1 MYQAQG
7 FAGQVPV
14 SFRFCGYDL
23 VVPSKHPLIGF
34 HTPNS
39 NIYQPYRDRGS
50 GIIATALAQLGRRG
64 VAIDIGANVG
74 DTLAVIASNSDLKV
88 ICVEA
93 SDFFVQYLRVN
104 VDRHFKDRAEIRHSF
119 VAAKPDDRGHAL
131 LHWGGTARP
140 IDRPFSESSTVVPI
154 RRLLAEFSEVALLK
168 IDTDGFDLAI
178 IEACLEEQPG
188 PAPTFPIYFELEITS
203 DQPSEVRAAAERG
216 QAFFNQVVNAGYR
229 RAFVWDDPGR
239 FYGLID
245 LADDAVVTNLL
256 NYMTQ
261 VRHRPVWGFDIALV
275 CDADVSLLQ
284 AIAKLTSMD
293 MAIELDCSTT
303 RPRS

>member
-1 MYQAQG
+1 MYQDQS

-14 SFRFCGYDL
+14 SFHFCGYDL
-23 VVPSKHPLIGF
+23 TVPSKHPLIGF

-39 NIYQPYRDRGS
+39 NIYQPYRDRGL
-50 GIIATALAQLGRRG
+50 GITAAALAPLGRQG

-74 DTLAVIASNSDLKV
+74 DSLAVIASNSDLKV

-104 VDRHFKDRAEIRHSF
+104 VDRHFKDRAEIRHAF
-119 VAAKPDDRGHAL
+119 VAAKPDDRGKAL

-154 RRLLAEFSEVALLK
+154 GGLLGEFSDVALLK
-168 IDTDGFDLAI
+168 IDTDGFDLALV
-178 IEACLEEQPG
+178 EACLEAQ
-188 PAPTFPIYFELEITS
+188 PAPIFPIYFELEITS
-203 DQPSEVRAAAERG
+203 KQPNEVRAAAERS
-216 QAFFNQVVNAGYR
+216 QAFFNRVASAGYR

-245 LADDAVVTNLL
+245 LADGAVVTNLL

-261 VRHRPVWGFDIALV
+261 VRHRPVWGFDICLV
-275 CDADVSLLQ
+275 HNTDGPLLQ
-284 AIAKLTSMD
+284 AITQLVSKD
-293 MAIELDCSTT
+293 MAIALDGSMS
-303 RPRS
+303 RPPS

>member
-1 MYQAQG
+1 MYQDQR

-14 SFRFCGYDL
+14 SFDFCGYNL
-23 VVPSKHPLIGF
+23 MVPSKHPLIAY

-39 NIYQPYRDRGS
+39 GNYQPYRDRGL
-50 GIIATALAQLGRRG
+50 GIIAMALAQLGRQG

-74 DTLAVIASNSDLKV
+74 DTLAVIASNSDLKI

-119 VAAKPDDRGHAL
+119 VAAKPDDRGQAL
-131 LHWGGTARP
+131 FHWGGTARP
-140 IDRPFSESSTVVPI
+140 IDRPFSESSSVVPI
-154 RRLLAEFSEVALLK
+154 GRLLSEFSEVALLK

-178 IEACLEEQPG
+178 IEACLEAQ
-188 PAPTFPIYFELEITS
+188 PAPTFPIYFEMEITS
-203 DQPSEVRAAAERG
+203 NQPGEVRAAAERS
-216 QAFFNQVVNAGYR
+216 QAFFDRVVNAGYR

>member
-1 MYQAQG
+1 MYQDQR

-23 VVPSKHPLIGF
+23 MVPSKHPLIAY

-39 NIYQPYRDRGS
+39 NIYQPYRDGGL
-50 GIIATALAQLGRRG
+50 GIIAAALTQLGRQG

-74 DTLAVIASNSDLKV
+74 DTLAIIASNSDLKI

-93 SDFFVQYLRVN
+93 SDFFAEYLRAN
-104 VDRHFKDRAEIRHSF
+104 IDRHFKDRAEIRHAF
-119 VAAKPDDRGHAL
+119 VAAQPDDPGHAL

-140 IDRPFSESSTVVPI
+140 IDKPFSESSSVVSI
-154 RRLLAEFSEVALLK
+154 GSLLAEFSEVALLK

-178 IEACLEEQPG
+178 IEACLEAR
-188 PAPTFPIYFELEITS
+188 PAPTFPIYFEMEITS
-203 DQPSEVRAAAERG
+203 NQPDEVRAAAERS
-216 QAFFNQVVNAGYR
+216 QVFFNRVVNAGYR

-245 LADDAVVTNLL
+245 LADGAAVTNLL

-261 VRHRPVWGFDIALV
+261 IRHRPVWGFDICLV
-275 CDADVSLLQ
+275 HDADTSLLQ
-284 AIAKLTSMD
+284 ALAKLISIN
-293 MAIELDCSTT
+293 MAIAVDCSTGQ
-303 RPRS
+303 PCP